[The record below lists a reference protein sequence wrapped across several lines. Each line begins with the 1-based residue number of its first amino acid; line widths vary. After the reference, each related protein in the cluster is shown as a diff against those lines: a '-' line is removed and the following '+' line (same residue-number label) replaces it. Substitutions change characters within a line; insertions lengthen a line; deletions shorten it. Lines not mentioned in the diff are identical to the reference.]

1 MQLERRHEPEVG
13 AGGNIGPASFLAI
26 SPTENSRT
34 ETFRA
39 VSFRGFPWRKKPS
52 VGFRAEKNHVKEN
65 AFGKGFQ
72 HFRRYLEGRK
82 NSFRPG
88 RKTL

>member
-39 VSFRGFPWRKKPS
+39 VSFRGFPWRKNLP
-52 VGFRAEKNHVKEN
+52 
-65 AFGKGFQ
+65 
-72 HFRRYLEGRK
+72 
-82 NSFRPG
+82 
-88 RKTL
+88 